1 MAINQSINDLLAT
14 VPYLPPHRIG
24 VEMGEQGVVGANM
37 PFRREV
43 TNYVGTVHAGA
54 LFTLAETA
62 AGVAAH
68 GVVPGG
74 RAFILLRGAEIRYT
88 RRAEADVAASAR
100 AIEKDAEAARAAFDA
115 DNRAEI
121 PIAVTITDADGE
133 TVFEGNFDYSIRP
146 VPA

>member
-1 MAINQSINDLLAT
+1 MNLDAMLAAI
-14 VPYLPPHRIG
+14 PYLPPHRIG
-24 VEMGEQGVVGANM
+24 VEMAGESAVEASM

-43 TNYVGTVHAGA
+43 TNYVGTIHAGA

-62 AGVAAH
+62 AGVVAH
-68 GVVPGG
+68 GVVPDG

-88 RRAEADVAASAR
+88 RRAEADVTASAR
-100 AIEKDAEAARAAFDA
+100 ATERDAEAARAAFDA
-115 DNRAEI
+115 NNRAEI
-121 PIAVTITDADGE
+121 PVAVTITDADGE